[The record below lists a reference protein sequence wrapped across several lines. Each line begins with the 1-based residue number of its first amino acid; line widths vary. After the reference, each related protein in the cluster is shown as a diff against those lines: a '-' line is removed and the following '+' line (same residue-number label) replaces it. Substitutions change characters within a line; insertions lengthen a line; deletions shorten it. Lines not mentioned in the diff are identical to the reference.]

1 MLEGVKAVVHVPFPL
16 GIVKGVNPEHRPMA
30 GYRLVWFQHLHKA
43 AGTYVIRRAMAN
55 QETFWPDHENGNP
68 VQSGDVIPL
77 WDKGPEELT
86 AFIDECENKGVTFVA
101 CEWGGA
107 DFETL
112 ANDERVTLL
121 TCLRHPINRLIS
133 NYNYD
138 YYWMWTKAKSYEEY
152 LAEGHLHSSAE
163 YYTKIFARGENNFQ
177 KAKSNLA
184 LFDHVIIAED
194 SMTALDE
201 LGWSKESDT
210 THPTF
215 GDKKRA
221 AILFAK
227 LRWSRLF
234 NYLRKV
240 KYQPPSELKIE
251 DKNQND
257 LSLYNSLRD

>member
-16 GIVKGVNPEHRPMA
+16 GIVKGVKLENRLMA

-55 QETFWPDHENGNP
+55 GETFWPTHENGNP
-68 VQSGDVIPL
+68 VNDGKVIPL
-77 WDKGPEELT
+77 WEKSSTELT
-86 AFIDECENKGVTFVA
+86 AFIDECESKGVSFVA

-112 ANDERVTLL
+112 AKDERVTLL
-121 TCLRHPINRLIS
+121 TCLRHPIKRLIS

-138 YYWMWTKAKSYEEY
+138 HYWMWTKASSYEEY
-152 LAEGHLHSSAE
+152 LKEGHLHSSSE
-163 YYTKIFARGENNFQ
+163 YYTKIFARGENDLQ
-177 KAKSNLA
+177 KAKSNLTH
-184 LFDHVIIAED
+184 FDYVIIAED
-194 SMTALDE
+194 GMSALDE

-215 GDKKRA
+215 GDSKRA
-221 AILFAK
+221 LILLAK
-227 LRWSRLF
+227 FRWIRLF
-234 NYLRKV
+234 NYLRKI
-240 KYQPPSELKIE
+240 KYRPPSELKIE

-257 LSLYNSLRD
+257 LLLYESLRV

>member
-1 MLEGVKAVVHVPFPL
+1 
-16 GIVKGVNPEHRPMA
+16 MA

-55 QETFWPDHENGNP
+55 GETFWPVHENGNP
-68 VQSGDVIPL
+68 VRNGEVIPL
-77 WDKGPEELT
+77 WDMSSEDLT
-86 AFIDECENKGVTFVA
+86 SFVDECQAQGVTFVA

-107 DFETL
+107 DFEAL
-112 ANDERVTLL
+112 ANDDRVELL
-121 TCLRHPINRLIS
+121 TCLRHPIKRLVS

-138 YYWMWTKAKSYEEY
+138 HYWMWTKAKSYQEY
-152 LAEGHLHSSAE
+152 LEEGHLHSSPE
-163 YYTKIFARGENNFQ
+163 YYTRIFARG
-177 KAKSNLA
+177 KLDLDYAKSNIT
-184 LFDHVIIAED
+184 LFNHVIIAEQG
-194 SMTALDE
+194 MGALDQ

-227 LRWSRLF
+227 FRWVRLL

-240 KYQPPSELKIE
+240 KYQPSSELDIE
-251 DKNQND
+251 GKNKMD
-257 LSLYNSLRD
+257 LELYNSLMK